1 MMYKY
6 LYCTLACFRMAYRV
20 GVSEETMERL
30 RKYVRAVHKGAWS
43 LPGERGNSKYGF
55 TVEDL
60 LCELLSKEGF

>member
-1 MMYKY
+1 
-6 LYCTLACFRMAYRV
+6 MAYRV